1 MSPAPRWRN
10 KPDANQRDIVDALEK
25 VGAKVYDASQAGS
38 GFPDLLVGY
47 RSCLYLLEI
56 KTGKSKLNKQQ
67 LKFHNEW
74 QGFDIYVVRSPMQ
87 ALEAIGAVLNV

>member
-1 MSPAPRWRN
+1 MIAPRYRN
-10 KPDANQRDIVDALEK
+10 KPDSNQRDIVDALER

-47 RSCLYLLEI
+47 RSCLHLLEI

-67 LKFHNEW
+67 RKFHEEW
-74 QGFDIYVVRSPMQ
+74 QGFNIHVVRSPIQ
-87 ALEAIGAVLNV
+87 ALEAIGALLNV